1 MASTLALFEPCLTEG
16 VDGVFA
22 SLNLEFLEN
31 YVGISMPE
39 RVNAPEVMQIDQE
52 TVRSG
57 DSFHIMRYQ
66 INWNVSKIHVNP
78 LSLFIEHLF
87 YRTP

>member
-57 DSFHIMRYQ
+57 DSFHIMRYE
-66 INWNVSKIHVNP
+66 INRNVSKIHV
-78 LSLFIEHLF
+78 
-87 YRTP
+87 TPCPFS